1 MSNAFRNPL
10 PERVR
15 IANLT
20 ILRPYQEKAVEAALS
35 AKRGTIKAA
44 TGTGKTII
52 AIEWLKSLCKQSLIV
67 VPTQALIYQSWAP
80 KLQDAG
86 LLDVGQFYAYSK
98 QEGTTVITTY
108 ASAVSHPELVEKA
121 EAVVLDEVH
130 HLGAQ
135 TALLRLLPKLKEKEY
150 VLGLSSVPER
160 RDEAHEVFL
169 KEFPIC
175 FDLSLGDALRT
186 GIVSPLEVIEVAAD
200 MTKAER
206 IKYQE
211 QTAKIQRAFKFC
223 GPDIS
228 KWMRCF
234 DPNSRQY
241 LGRQGML
248 AMGRRKKLLSQIE
261 NKKEKILEIVARHPD
276 QRIILFAESV
286 QAIEEIKDHLIAN
299 KISCETFH
307 SRTEPW
313 RRMEILEDWGHKY
326 DVLLSCR
333 ALEEGLD
340 VKEVAVAI
348 LITSGTSQRQFIQ
361 RIGRIIRP
369 REGKLARFYIV
380 YCPDS
385 VEESYAKTVNKILNG
400 SRNASP

>member
-1 MSNAFRNPL
+1 MD
-10 PERVR
+10 
-15 IANLT
+15 
-20 ILRPYQEKAVEAALS
+20 AALE

-44 TGTGKTII
+44 TGTGKTVI
-52 AIEWLKSLCKQSLIV
+52 AIAWLKSINVPSLII

-80 KLQDAG
+80 KLQEAG

-98 QEGTTVITTY
+98 QEGSTMITTY
-108 ASAVSHPELVEKA
+108 SSAVSHPELLEKA
-121 EAVVLDEVH
+121 AAVVLDEVH

-135 TALLRLLPKLKEKEY
+135 TALFRLLPKLKEKEY

-160 RDEAHEVFL
+160 RDEAHEIFL

-175 FDLSLGDALRT
+175 FDLSLGDALRKR
-186 GIVSPLEVIEVAAD
+186 IVSPLEVIEIPAQ
-200 MTKAER
+200 MTIDER
-206 IKYQE
+206 EKYE
-211 QTAKIQRAFKFC
+211 QQTKKIQSAFKFC
-223 GPDIS
+223 GPDIA

-234 DPNSRQY
+234 DPNTRQY
-241 LGRQGML
+241 VGRLGLL
-248 AMGRRKKLLSQIE
+248 AMSRRKKFLSQVE
-261 NKKEKILEIVARHPD
+261 DKKEEILKIIARHPD
-276 QRIILFAESV
+276 ERIILFAESV
-286 QAIEEIKDHLIAN
+286 QAIEEIKEYLLTN
-299 KISCETFH
+299 YISCETFH

-313 RRMEILEDWGHKY
+313 RRMEILEEWGHKF

-369 REGKLARFYIV
+369 KEGKVARFYVV
-380 YCPDS
+380 YCPDT
-385 VEESYAKTVNKILNG
+385 VEESYAKTIDKIL
-400 SRNASP
+400 STR